1 MRVEHVTSL
10 AEAKLR
16 LDLAQPIAEA
26 FRRDPVRAIRNYEVL
41 WIYQALENAFSAYTF
56 IHPAFGP
63 GDEIYQTAKSELAR
77 AEGYVRELARAV
89 KEHPDSRSSFCG
101 HAFAMGEA
109 VAMLSGQLAA

>member
-10 AEAKLR
+10 DDARIR
-16 LDLAQPIAEA
+16 LELARPIAEA
-26 FRRDPVRAIRNYEVL
+26 FRRDPVRAIRDYEVL

-63 GDEIYQTAKSELAR
+63 GDEVYQAAKSELAR
-77 AEGYVRELARAV
+77 AESYVRELARAV
-89 KEHPDSRSSFCG
+89 KDHPDSRSSFCG

-109 VAMLSGQLAA
+109 VVALSGRLAA